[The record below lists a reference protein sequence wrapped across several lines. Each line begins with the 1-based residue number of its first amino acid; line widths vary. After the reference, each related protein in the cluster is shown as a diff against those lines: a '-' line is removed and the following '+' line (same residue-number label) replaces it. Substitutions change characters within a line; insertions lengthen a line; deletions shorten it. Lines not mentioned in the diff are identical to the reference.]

1 MKGAAP
7 ATGLRRALA
16 GLAALATLCLGV
28 NAQAL
33 ELNQANEAELDAL
46 RGMGPALNR
55 RVRQARDAQPFTDWP
70 DFLRRVSGVGP
81 AQARALSAQGL
92 TVQGRAYA
100 D

>member
-1 MKGAAP
+1 M
-7 ATGLRRALA
+7 
-16 GLAALATLCLGV
+16 LCLSV

-55 RVRQARDAQPFTDWP
+55 RVRQAREAQPFTAWP
-70 DFLRRVSGVGP
+70 DFLRRVSGVGA
-81 AQARALSAQGL
+81 AQARALAAQGL
-92 TVQGRAYA
+92 TVQGRAYT